1 VHGVTHPLTHAGT
14 HATHRQMGAGKSE
27 GRYRLSWFCSVVC
40 SFWWALVSCLSCK
53 SGDSGVFVWG
63 KLQALGVR
71 EQCVVT
77 VLARCLSLSW
87 RSSSR
92 FMFATAPCLRCHR
105 LR

>member
-14 HATHRQMGAGKSE
+14 HNTGTWAQ
-27 GRYRLSWFCSVVC
+27 GRVKGGTGSHGSVLLC

-105 LR
+105 LG